1 MEIIMDKKLFK
12 SILRQV
18 VDELKTS
25 ELSKDIEIVSI
36 ASVIDELD
44 IFAKENAFFKE
55 QFNVTFVMKNSFYFS
70 KFLDNFYFKFDLN
83 KKLHIN
89 QYLFEDEND
98 VNKAC
103 NDEFYLIA
111 A

>member
-1 MEIIMDKKLFK
+1 MICKNLLSIEMEIIMDKKLFK

-44 IFAKENAFFKE
+44 IFAKENAF
-55 QFNVTFVMKNSFYFS
+55 
-70 KFLDNFYFKFDLN
+70 L
-83 KKLHIN
+83 
-89 QYLFEDEND
+89 
-98 VNKAC
+98 
-103 NDEFYLIA
+103 
-111 A
+111 